1 MEEPELTYFGI
12 QAYLGSTKHGG
23 GQDSTDELIKLCGIR
38 KGSRVLDVGCS
49 MGITARMLAKM
60 GCTVVGI
67 DNSARMIERA
77 KETESSVEFLVADAQ
92 KLPFD
97 DNSFDAV
104 ICESVIVFVDDR
116 KKALKECARVT
127 KPGGSIGINEI
138 FWEKEPPEKME
149 DAVMEVYE
157 LKDRIPTYEA
167 WVNMLEAAGLK
178 DITGKKYGLISLR
191 ELSRMKRYGL
201 KGIGIMYRTIAAYI
215 TNPGF
220 RGYMNKL
227 AKLPKNFPDYMA
239 YALFVGKKA

>member
-12 QAYLGSTKHGG
+12 QAYIGSTKHGG

-67 DNSARMIERA
+67 DNNAKMIERA
-77 KETESSVEFLVADAQ
+77 KETESPAEFMVADAQ

-97 DNSFDAV
+97 DDSFDAV

-116 KKALKECARVT
+116 KKALAECLRVT
-127 KPGGSIGINEI
+127 KPGRSIGINEI
-138 FWEKEPPEKME
+138 FWKKEPPKKME

-157 LKDRIPTYEA
+157 LKRKIPTYEG
-167 WVNMLEAAGLK
+167 WMKMLEAAGVK
-178 DITGKKYGLISLR
+178 DASGRRYEMASLR
-191 ELSRMKRYGL
+191 ELSRIKRYGL
-201 KGIGIMYRTIAAYI
+201 KGIGIMYRTISAYI
-215 TNPGF
+215 ANPGF
-220 RGYMNKL
+220 RAYLNKL
-227 AKLPKNFPDYMA
+227 AKLPKNFPNYMA
-239 YALFVGKKA
+239 YGLFAGKKG